1 MTHLK
6 RPLAK
11 KICTRGEYFTIS
23 NGIINLNFLAV
34 VVSEI
39 LRGSQIYTRRRCAP
53 WMSPSGK
60 IFVPKSNTSQY
71 LIVLLLFN
79 ILALV
84 LSEILGVPNLR

>member
-11 KICTRGEYFTIS
+11 KNCTRGEYFTIP

-53 WMSPSGK
+53 WMPPSGK
-60 IFVPKSNTSQY
+60 NFCTQIEYFTISNCAFT
-71 LIVLLLFN
+71 F
-79 ILALV
+79 
-84 LSEILGVPNLR
+84 